1 MNNLLEKKPLVS
13 IIIRIKNEEKWI
25 TSCLRAVFDQDYKNF
40 EVIIVD
46 NSSSDLSLE
55 RAKEFK
61 VKIINIEK
69 FKPGKA
75 INDGIKNSSG
85 EIIVCLSG
93 HCVPTSKSWLSSL
106 IKDLSD
112 KKIAGVYGRQEP
124 FSFSSDLDKRDLI
137 NLFGLDKKIQI
148 KDTFFHN
155 ANSSFTRKMWK
166 KFPFDEKVSNIED
179 RVWAEKVISSG
190 LQIIYEPSASVYH
203 HHGINQDL
211 NSDRARNIV
220 KILETLNT
228 TKTNRSNIKAKNLKI
243 AAIIPIRGKSK
254 KINGKSLLEITINL
268 AKKNKYIDEIFVS
281 TDEDETIKLAKKLG
295 VNAPFK
301 RPPNLSH
308 DYASDLEILKF
319 SLEQIESKNKNF
331 DLIVCLKETYP
342 FRSKN
347 LVDNMIQKLLN
358 DGLDTIF
365 AGKTEKR
372 SVWKVDTY
380 ATSMMIDG
388 FIPRN
393 LKTEKTIIS
402 LFGLCCVTYPSVIR
416 SGDLFKKKKVGIYEV
431 EDQISSIE
439 VRDKISFE
447 LTKQL
452 LNIKN
457 FTKLNY

>member
-1 MNNLLEKKPLVS
+1 MNSLLEKKPLVS

-25 TSCLRAVFDQDYKNF
+25 TSCLKAILSQDYKNF
-40 EVIIVD
+40 VVIIVD
-46 NSSSDLSLE
+46 NNSNDLSLE

-61 VKIINIEK
+61 VKTINIEK
-69 FKPGKA
+69 FTPGKA
-75 INDGIKNSSG
+75 INDGIRNSSG
-85 EIIVCLSG
+85 EIIICLSG
-93 HCVPTSKSWLSSL
+93 HCVPTSKNWLSNL
-106 IKDLSD
+106 IKDLSNN
-112 KKIAGVYGRQEP
+112 KVGGVYGRQEP

-155 ANSSFTRKMWK
+155 ANSSFTRKIWEK
-166 KFPFDEKVSNIED
+166 LPFDENVSNIED

-220 KILETLNT
+220 KILETLDT
-228 TKTNRSNIKAKNLKI
+228 TKTNRSNIKPKNLKI
-243 AAIIPIRGKSK
+243 AAIIPIKGKSK
-254 KINGKSLLEITINL
+254 KINGKSLLEITINSL
-268 AKKNKYIDEIFVS
+268 KKNKYINEVFVS

-295 VNAPFK
+295 ANAPFK
-301 RPPNLSH
+301 RPPRLSH
-308 DYASDLEILKF
+308 DYVSELEILKF
-319 SLEQIESKNKNF
+319 SLEQIESKKKIF
-331 DLIVCLKETYP
+331 DLIVYLKESYP

-347 LVDNMIQKLLN
+347 LVDDMIQKLLN

-365 AGKTEKR
+365 AGKIEKR

-380 ATSMMIDG
+380 ATNMMIEG

-416 SGDLFKKKKVGIYEV
+416 SGDLFKKKKVGIFEV
-431 EDQISSIE
+431 LDQISSIE
-439 VRDKISFE
+439 VRDKISSE

-457 FTKLNY
+457 FRKLNY